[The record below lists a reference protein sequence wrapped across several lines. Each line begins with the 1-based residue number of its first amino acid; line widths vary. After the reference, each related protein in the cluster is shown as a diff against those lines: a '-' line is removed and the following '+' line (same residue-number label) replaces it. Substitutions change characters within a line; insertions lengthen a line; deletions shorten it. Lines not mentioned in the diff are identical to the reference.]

1 MLNKL
6 RIIRASILLFSLIV
20 CKYTIAQGIKFNNEI
35 DSLEE
40 FENSLAK
47 SNKITLLIA
56 FSSHCD
62 VCSHMDTAVY
72 CKKEIGKFF
81 NKNFN
86 TVKIDLDKEFANQFI
101 NKYEIYGYPAYLFF
115 NKNGVLIHRQKG
127 GVPLNKFLEL
137 GKNAIDPNKQF
148 LSASHKYQNGTRE
161 LDFCKYLAE
170 SATEMNQ
177 IELQKNCVD
186 CYLDKCENWES
197 EESVKFIFKY
207 TESIQDRQFQ
217 FAIKHIN
224 EFEKIIGP
232 GKFSEKIDNIILKDI
247 YQNSYD
253 DEIKGLDTTRAKE
266 FATKYLPPNEIE
278 KALWL
283 YNSDQLYRKKDS
295 INYINSIFNY
305 FIKFPSKNGYL
316 ITNLTR
322 TIAKFTNDS
331 IYLNNALVLS
341 QRAYLFK
348 PEEKCYLNSANIAIK
363 LNNYKKAYEILL
375 EGQEYSRTEKMKFYE
390 LNELIIQIKQKI

>member
-6 RIIRASILLFSLIV
+6 RILRVSILLFSLII
-20 CKYTIAQGIKFNNEI
+20 CKYTTAQGIKFNNEI
-35 DSLEE
+35 YSLEE
-40 FENSLAK
+40 FENSLSN

-56 FSSHCD
+56 YSSHCD

-127 GVPLNKFLEL
+127 GFPLNKFREL
-137 GKNAIDPNKQF
+137 GNDAIDPNKQF
-148 LSASHKYQNGTRE
+148 LSASFKFQNGTRE
-161 LDFCKYLAE
+161 KDFCKNLAE

-177 IELQKNCVD
+177 IELQKSCVD
-186 CYLDKCENWES
+186 CYLDNCKNWES

-217 FAIKHIN
+217 FVIKHRI
-224 EFEKIIGP
+224 EFEQIIGP
-232 GKFSEKIDNIILKDI
+232 GKFAEKIDNIILKDI

-253 DEIKGLDTTRAKE
+253 DELKRLDTTRANE

-278 KALWL
+278 KALCL
-283 YNSDQLYRKKDS
+283 YNSDQLFRKKDT

-305 FIKFPSKNGYL
+305 FNKYPSKNGYL
-316 ITNLTR
+316 ITNLTL
-322 TIAKFTNDS
+322 TIAKLTSDS
-331 IYLNNALVLS
+331 LYLNKALVLS
-341 QRAYLFK
+341 QSAYLFK
-348 PEEKCYLNSANIAIK
+348 PEEKCYLNAANIAIK

-375 EGQEYSRTEKMKFYE
+375 EGREYSRMEKLKFYE
-390 LNELIIQIKQKI
+390 LNELIVHIEQKI